1 MLSWLQI
8 AIGVSAGIVHLES
21 MNVDARISKEWR
33 RRMLFML
40 FMVFTISAWFLWDG
54 YVVWPNGAERHAEFV
69 EIEVAMVASGKIE
82 AVEHK
87 AHGAKVN
94 EYLRI
99 AWERH
104 AKEAG
109 YKRDMPKERTDASIR
124 EQRMIGWVMMT
135 GSVFFGLWVLW
146 NHKLSVRAEGD
157 VVIGTSGQRVE
168 LDSIVKIDRKLW
180 EKKGIAYAIYEVEGK
195 QKRLCLDDHRF
206 SGCEAIILDADRRIK
221 ARNESGDGA
230 AV

>member
-195 QKRLCLDDHRF
+195 QKRLCLDDHKF

>member
-1 MLSWLQI
+1 
-8 AIGVSAGIVHLES
+8 

-40 FMVFTISAWFLWDG
+40 FMVSTISAWFLYDG

-69 EIEVAMVASGKIE
+69 EIEAAMVASGKIE
-82 AVEHK
+82 AVEHQ
-87 AHGAKVN
+87 AHGAEVN

-104 AKEAG
+104 AKQAG

-124 EQRMIGWVMMT
+124 EQCMIGWVMMT
-135 GSVFFGLWVLW
+135 GSMFFGLWVLW
-146 NHKLSVRAEGD
+146 SHKLCVRAEGE

-168 LDSIVKIDRKLW
+168 LDSILKIDRKLW
-180 EKKGIAYAIYEVEGK
+180 KKKGIGYAIYEVDGK
-195 QKRLCLDDHRF
+195 MQRLCLDDHKF
-206 SGCEAIILDADRRIK
+206 SGCQAIILEAERRIK
-221 ARNESGDGA
+221 QRSEQQA
-230 AV
+230 